1 MFCRLLDSA
10 YAGDG
15 VRGISFWTSCDAD
28 GDELKASRYWYPGD
42 DHYIDKPV
50 YKPVEDPLPLMEDD
64 IQNLCYMVHQFDEDA
79 SVKLANIHGDA
90 SVAAVR
96 IAGCDGKR

>member
-1 MFCRLLDSA
+1 
-10 YAGDG
+10 
-15 VRGISFWTSCDAD
+15 
-28 GDELKASRYWYPGD
+28 
-42 DHYIDKPV
+42 
-50 YKPVEDPLPLMEDD
+50 MEDD

-96 IAGCDGKR
+96 IAGSDGKRFACGYMKQPEQTMLNFKKFHGSDDIPNELMLVF